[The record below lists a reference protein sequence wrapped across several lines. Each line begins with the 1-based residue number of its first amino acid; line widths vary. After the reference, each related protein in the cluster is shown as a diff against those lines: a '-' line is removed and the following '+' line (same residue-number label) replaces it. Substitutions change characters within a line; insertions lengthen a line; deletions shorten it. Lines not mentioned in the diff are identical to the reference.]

1 MYMMSYSYIL
11 AGFFLSLTTFC
22 CMIFCS
28 ISSLYQL
35 GFLSLLP
42 FARFDFLSCIVLYNV
57 AGFWGLRSLTFC
69 LAGFSRS
76 ASVFGPSKS
85 NTCMSTSFF
94 TILPSA
100 NFSLDRASPKVEFR
114 HQSCY
119 HLLQTESQYRL
130 TLDHYAYL
138 IYLIISNPLPVSHR
152 HKLTDGRPT
161 QWTFLVLMNNSC
173 SILIDSFTLSWR
185 KSHQLY

>member
-1 MYMMSYSYIL
+1 MRSRQQCLKYQCPYPYSVLPNSYVHDVLLLHI
-11 AGFFLSLTTFC
+11 GWVFFLSLTTFC

-57 AGFWGLRSLTFC
+57 AEFWGLRSLTFC

-161 QWTFLVLMNNSC
+161 Q
-173 SILIDSFTLSWR
+173 
-185 KSHQLY
+185 